1 VVVVT
6 GGYAGLAAGVA
17 AGLLRVPLVLEEPN
31 AVPGRATKLLMP
43 FAKVVATALVA
54 PESRFPERKIVDTG
68 YPIRPEITQGS
79 AEAARE
85 RWGLEPGCP
94 VLMVYGGSQGARSIN
109 EAVRAALPGWLD
121 AGIQVLHSAGR
132 KLYDEAVQGTEEWQ
146 ARGYRPVPYI
156 EGMGDAYAV
165 ADLVVC
171 RGGAT
176 SIVEAAACGKPML
189 IVPYPH
195 HTDRHQY
202 LNAEV
207 AESAGAG
214 IMVENAEAV
223 TRLPGLVPSL
233 MADGE
238 RRARMAEAS
247 RQLGKPDAAQALA
260 DVIVML
266 AKQ

>member
-43 FAKVVATALVA
+43 FARFVATALVA
-54 PESRFPERKIVDTG
+54 PESRIPKRKIVDNG

-85 RWGLEPGCP
+85 RWNLKPGRP

-109 EAVRAALPGWLD
+109 QAVRAALPKWLD
-121 AGIQVLHSAGR
+121 AGIQVLHSAGL

-146 ARGYRPVPYI
+146 DRGYRPVPYI

-202 LNAEV
+202 LNAGV

-214 IMVENAEAV
+214 IMVENSVAT
-223 TRLPGLVPSL
+223 TRLPDLVLSL
-233 MADGE
+233 MADE
-238 RRARMAEAS
+238 DRRARMAEAS
-247 RQLGKPDAAQALA
+247 RGLGRPDAARVLA
-260 DVIVML
+260 EEILKV
-266 AKQ
+266 ARG